1 MRWDEVRRAYM
12 IWDEMKCGVW
22 SAKCEV
28 GDVKSTVWS
37 LKKRFTWRCIVMWL
51 CAGHFL
57 GQQHGNR
64 FAQSTHGR
72 VWLAHGACKFYR
84 WKGSYSIFLRQLS
97 PRLVRVLLVYL
108 YPDLCLYRF
117 LSICLF
123 IRTHKYMYFNKYLYI
138 YTHTYIPGTES
149 ISYVYMYIV
158 IYIYIIDIY
167 IYLG

>member
-1 MRWDEVRRAYM
+1 MVFLCKGLLSDSESFLACRTAEMSLEELRGDEKGWSVLGRDEDSWKKNLLAEMMWDEVRRACM

-51 CAGHFL
+51 CAGHIL

-72 VWLAHGACKFYR
+72 AWLAHGACKFYR

-108 YPDLCLYRF
+108 YP
-117 LSICLF
+117 LF
-123 IRTHKYMYFNKYLYI
+123 M
-138 YTHTYIPGTES
+138 S
-149 ISYVYMYIV
+149 V
-158 IYIYIIDIY
+158 
-167 IYLG
+167 